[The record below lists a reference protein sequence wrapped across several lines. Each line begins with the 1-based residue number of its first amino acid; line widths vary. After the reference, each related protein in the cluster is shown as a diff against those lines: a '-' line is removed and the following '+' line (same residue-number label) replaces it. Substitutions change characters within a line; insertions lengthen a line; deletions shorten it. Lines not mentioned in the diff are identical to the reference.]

1 VRGLEIRSLFILLNK
16 PHKLVQARAGPST
29 RR

>member
-16 PHKLVQARAGPST
+16 PARTGGGTSWTFDKA
-29 RR
+29 